1 MAPRVAALL
10 AAVVAATVAPASAAP
25 AAAAAAHGHRAGN
38 ATIELYLLPHTHA
51 DVGWLETPE
60 NLARV
65 NVSRILDG
73 VVGNLGNDT
82 KKRRRFVWDEMYFLQ
97 WWWEN
102 RATPQQQATFHT
114 LVQEGRIEFVDNG
127 WSQHDMVREGGP
139 LCDFLFGFFV
149 HISYIVITYLAPLA
163 FVARPSLPRACSIHC
178 LRSIKAG

>member
-1 MAPRVAALL
+1 MLHPAAVHTAAAMAPRVAALL

-127 WSQHDMVREGGP
+127 WSQHDMGCTTYDSMVREGGP
-139 LCDFLFGFFV
+139 LCDFSFWFFLFTFLT
-149 HISYIVITYLAPLA
+149 S
-163 FVARPSLPRACSIHC
+163 
-178 LRSIKAG
+178 